1 LETALG
7 GATERLIRSQRRL
20 PGSFFCGKMTV
31 MAGPGI
37 LFDSLRPNRR
47 ETGRL
52 ALALALSLAAHL
64 FVWGSYE
71 AGKKFD
77 VWRRLPRLT
86 WLQPAHKMIPP
97 SQRTEPPL
105 EFVTVEQPSAEAPQ
119 NAKYYSGKNSRAA
132 NPDASRDTAVPKLNG
147 TQTEVA
153 KTETVQ
159 KPDFNRLQPAP
170 QPANPTPAEEKPA
183 VEPGDL
189 TMGKPQEQTPPR
201 PRTIQEALAQSQPHH
216 SPGVEMKQDGGVSR
230 RLEASFDVK
239 ATQFGQYDSD
249 FVDAVTYRWYSL
261 LDSQQFALDRT
272 GKVTLQFHLHAD
284 GTITDMT
291 VLENT
296 VGDLL
301 GYVCQKAINDPAPFK
316 PWPEDMRRLVVANY
330 REITF
335 TFYYY

>member
-1 LETALG
+1 MA
-7 GATERLIRSQRRL
+7 
-20 PGSFFCGKMTV
+20 V

-37 LFDSLRPNRR
+37 SFDSLRLNRR

-64 FVWGSYE
+64 LVWGSYE
-71 AGKKFD
+71 AGKKYD
-77 VWRRLPRLT
+77 VWRRFPRLT
-86 WLQPAHKMIPP
+86 WLQPAHQLTP
-97 SQRTEPPL
+97 SAQRTEPPL
-105 EFVTVEQPSAEAPQ
+105 EFVMVEHPSTEVPDKT
-119 NAKYYSGKNSRAA
+119 KYYGAQNSRAA
-132 NPDASRDTAVPKLNG
+132 NPDASRDINIPKLNG

-159 KPDFNRLQPAP
+159 KPDFNKLQPAP
-170 QPANPTPAEEKPA
+170 KPMNSEPARPVQPAPA
-183 VEPGDL
+183 VAPGDL
-189 TMGKPQEQTPPR
+189 TLGKPQDSQQQQQEQTPPR
-201 PRTIQEALAQSQPHH
+201 PRTVQAALAQSQPHR
-216 SPGVEMKQDGGVSR
+216 SPGAEMKQDGGISR

-272 GKVTLQFHLHAD
+272 GKVTLRFHLHSD

-291 VLENT
+291 ELQNN
-296 VGDLL
+296 VGVLL